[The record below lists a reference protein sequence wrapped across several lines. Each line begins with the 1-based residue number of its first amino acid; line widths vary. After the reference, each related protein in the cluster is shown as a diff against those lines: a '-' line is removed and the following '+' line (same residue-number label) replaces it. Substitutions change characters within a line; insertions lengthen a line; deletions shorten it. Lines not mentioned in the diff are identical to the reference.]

1 MDLRRE
7 VFPIDNTNLAAM
19 TKDIV
24 FWSCTL
30 LGVVPLFIVTLS
42 DTEAQL
48 TAFALFFAAM
58 WGVIFKLFVLK
69 HEGGWRLPAAAMFFT
84 GLIGMNAYSA
94 MAHCA
99 FPAALM
105 AMPSSPSHTVS
116 LFGFVFQVGVW
127 EEFCK
132 AVPVI
137 AYLLWKRSDAD
148 PLTIVLVGVFS
159 GLGFAAFE
167 NLAYGNLAVAASY
180 DQATSGGVDGLVS
193 GVQEAMVIT
202 MLRSL
207 SLVFCH
213 AVWSGTLAY
222 FVATAFATGRRWGAL
237 FLLGLLVAAVLHGV
251 YNWLCG
257 VQITLAALAAGLSFV
272 LFYGYVVKLKAM
284 LAQDAQP
291 SGSSVP

>member
-7 VFPIDNTNLAAM
+7 ILPIDNTNMESL

-24 FWSCTL
+24 FWSCAL

-42 DTEAQL
+42 DTETQL

-69 HEGGWRLPAAAMFFT
+69 HEGGWRLPTAAMLFT
-84 GLIGMNAYSA
+84 GIIGMNALVLGCHA
-94 MAHCA
+94 I
-99 FPAALM
+99 PASLLAT
-105 AMPSSPSHTVS
+105 PSSPNQTVS
-116 LFGFVFQVGVW
+116 LVGFVFLVGVG
-127 EEFCK
+127 EELCK
-132 AVPVI
+132 AVPVV
-137 AYLLWKRSDAD
+137 AYLLWKRSEAD

-167 NLAYGNLAVAASY
+167 NLTYGKVAVATSY
-180 DQATSGGVDGLVS
+180 DQIRSYGVDGLIN
-193 GVQEAMVIT
+193 GVQGAMVT
-202 MLRSL
+202 AMLRSL

-251 YNWLCG
+251 YDWLCN
-257 VQITLAALAAGLSFV
+257 VQVTLAALVAGLSFV

-284 LAQDAQP
+284 LAQGAQP
-291 SGSSVP
+291 SGSSIP